1 MPLHKGSSWRGK
13 TTCKM
18 KYLWSLH
25 RPHFRTS
32 DSRSLGIWPKLVL
45 RVHSPHLAS
54 NDNSAEIIR
63 LASGVLISPMEHSAV
78 SYPQRPNKNIRLHSG
93 PLYHDQRISPTL
105 GQPEIY
111 IKATLHPSAHH
122 HYHHNHNR
130 IQSPRSFTTITVNC
144 DFHTSHST
152 STTASS

>member
-1 MPLHKGSSWRGK
+1 MPLHKGRSWRSK

-32 DSRSLGIWPKLVL
+32 NSRSLGIWPKLVL

-63 LASGVLISPMEHSAV
+63 LASGILISPMEHSAV

-105 GQPEIY
+105 IHWPWATRNIYKGDSLPLSPSSLSPQPQPHPKPKI
-111 IKATLHPSAHH
+111 LH
-122 HYHHNHNR
+122 YNH
-130 IQSPRSFTTITVNC
+130 C
-144 DFHTSHST
+144 EL
-152 STTASS
+152 